1 LPYIH
6 WKIRRRHHC
15 GYEFLDIAA
24 SEARAEE
31 MEIGACV
38 EERSEKREADEMI
51 AMSMSEEES
60 QIEGRKF
67 ARLL

>member
-1 LPYIH
+1 LPYVY

-15 GYEFLDIAA
+15 GYEFLNIAA
-24 SEARAEE
+24 SKPRAEE
-31 MEIGACV
+31 MEISACI

-51 AMSMSEEES
+51 AMSMGEEES